1 MIIDQLIYYIDSKIV
16 KQAYDVNTTI
26 LGLDTTISQTGSDV
40 TDAGNNVN
48 ITIVEEDGKLKS
60 VTASVD
66 VFDCGE
72 WK

>member
-1 MIIDQLIYYIDSKIV
+1 MIYDVDSKIAN
-16 KQAYDVNTTI
+16 QAYDVNTTI

-48 ITIVEEDGKLKS
+48 ITIVEKNGNLKS

>member
-1 MIIDQLIYYIDSKIV
+1 MIYDVDSKIA

-48 ITIVEEDGKLKS
+48 ITIVEKNGNLKS